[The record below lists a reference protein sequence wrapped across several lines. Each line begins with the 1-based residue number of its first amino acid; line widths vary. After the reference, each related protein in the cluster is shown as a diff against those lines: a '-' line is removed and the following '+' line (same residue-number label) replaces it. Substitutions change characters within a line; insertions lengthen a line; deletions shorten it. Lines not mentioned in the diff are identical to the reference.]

1 MDYLRIG
8 EKVISLSKINRT
20 VDEIL
25 EFRCKGYSQQEVAR
39 LLNIDRTFISRLE
52 SIGEIR
58 KGGGI
63 AVVGFPIENKN
74 ELELALRKAGVDFVL
89 LMTQDER
96 NSFVS
101 SQGGNDLFNGILKI
115 VSEVRKYEHCIMIGS
130 NLRAKLASDL
140 LDNYVYSIN
149 IGESPIDHDVNV
161 DIDEVLKIIDSIR
174 E

>member
-1 MDYLRIG
+1 MDYIRIG

-20 VDEIL
+20 VDDIL
-25 EFRCKGYSQQEVAR
+25 EFRCRGYSQQEVAR

-63 AVVGFPIENKN
+63 AVVGFPIKNKD
-74 ELELALRKAGVDFVL
+74 ELYLELKKAGVDFIL

-96 NSFVS
+96 NNFIKD
-101 SQGGNDLFNGILKI
+101 QGGKDLFNGVLEIISK
-115 VSEVRKYEHCIMIGS
+115 VRKYEHCIMIGS
-130 NLRAKLASDL
+130 NLRTKLASEL

-149 IGESPIDHDVNV
+149 IGESPIDHDVYV
-161 DIDEVLKIIDSIR
+161 DISEVLGIIDSIR